1 VAVGL
6 GATWMFLAELL
17 WRLACLGCLLGLC
30 SAISLRNCAVTHDS
44 RFYFSLSIVFA
55 FGIGEVAAYIH
66 ALFVVSVYWRA
77 RISCVSAAFFNKI
90 LPISKDNN

>member
-6 GATWMFLAELL
+6 GATWMFLAEMLL
-17 WRLACLGCLLGLC
+17 GLACLGCLLGLGA
-30 SAISLRNCAVTHDS
+30 AISLRNCAVTHDS

-55 FGIGEVAAYIH
+55 FGIGEAC
-66 ALFVVSVYWRA
+66 
-77 RISCVSAAFFNKI
+77 ISCVSATFFNKI